1 MELGLEFPLLSYV
14 VIKHDIIQPHCL
26 VMIILA
32 IPVAIVTLG
41 LHRSRTWYDQ
51 DVERGRNPR
60 QVSQWERPSVKSY
73 RRADALWNMGGWE
86 GAAGKCYG
94 AQVCQ

>member
-14 VIKHDIIQPHCL
+14 VIKHDIVRPHCL

-41 LHRSRTWYDQ
+41 LHRSL
-51 DVERGRNPR
+51 
-60 QVSQWERPSVKSY
+60 VK
-73 RRADALWNMGGWE
+73 DL
-86 GAAGKCYG
+86 
-94 AQVCQ
+94 V